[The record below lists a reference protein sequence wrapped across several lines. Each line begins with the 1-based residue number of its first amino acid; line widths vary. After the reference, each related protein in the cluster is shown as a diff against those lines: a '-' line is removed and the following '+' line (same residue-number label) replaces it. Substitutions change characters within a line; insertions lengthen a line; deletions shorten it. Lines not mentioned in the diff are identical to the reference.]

1 MKVIKK
7 DSNMSRA
14 KINAL
19 YYPDMDVDQTTLKK
33 AILLFD
39 EIHFIDR
46 PSFTFPNNFG
56 TIGASSSLRQYE
68 HSFRDAGVPLYV
80 HDVQGGRLPNN
91 FLEQVFADIN

>member
-1 MKVIKK
+1 MRH
-7 DSNMSRA
+7 N

-19 YYPDMDVDQTTLKK
+19 YYPDMDVDHTTLKK

-39 EIHFIDR
+39 EIYFIDR

-68 HSFRDAGVPLYV
+68 RSFRDAGVPLYV
-80 HDVQGGRLPNN
+80 HGVQGGRLPSD
-91 FLEQVFADIN
+91 FLQQVLADINDP